1 MYENLFWLYAT
12 FSRSYVVSFVVV
24 IIVTI
29 VKCRTAHFG
38 RLFRCLANEIEIEE
52 GKKTVLLPFCYYGGI
67 AFTYEYINTERLSI
81 MNGYEVNRK
90 EIQRKKGIQVKG
102 MEWNSQTEQIKTI
115 KRAE

>member
-1 MYENLFWLYAT
+1 
-12 FSRSYVVSFVVV
+12 
-24 IIVTI
+24 
-29 VKCRTAHFG
+29 
-38 RLFRCLANEIEIEE
+38 
-52 GKKTVLLPFCYYGGI
+52 
-67 AFTYEYINTERLSI
+67 